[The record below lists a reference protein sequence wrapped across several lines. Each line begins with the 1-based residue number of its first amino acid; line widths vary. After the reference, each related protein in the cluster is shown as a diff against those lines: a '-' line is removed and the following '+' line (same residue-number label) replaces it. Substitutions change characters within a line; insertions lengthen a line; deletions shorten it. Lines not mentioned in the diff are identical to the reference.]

1 VSLNFEFF
9 HISVEVKQMNTKMKG
24 ALVLTVVLVA
34 TAATIFVFPVLA
46 ARNGD
51 LDQIRER
58 SPDRLQDRDRLNTCL
73 QDCSPDR
80 IQDRNQ
86 DRLQDCSYACLGDQ
100 TQTQTRLHIR
110 DC

>member
-1 VSLNFEFF
+1 
-9 HISVEVKQMNTKMKG
+9 MNTKMKG
-24 ALVLTVVLVA
+24 ALVLTIVVLA
-34 TAATIFVFPVLA
+34 TAATIFVFPALA

-58 SPDRLQDRDRLNTCL
+58 SPDKLQDRDRLNTCL

-86 DRLQDCSYACLGDQ
+86 DRLQDCSYGCLGDQ
-100 TQTQTRLHIR
+100 TRTQTRLHIR